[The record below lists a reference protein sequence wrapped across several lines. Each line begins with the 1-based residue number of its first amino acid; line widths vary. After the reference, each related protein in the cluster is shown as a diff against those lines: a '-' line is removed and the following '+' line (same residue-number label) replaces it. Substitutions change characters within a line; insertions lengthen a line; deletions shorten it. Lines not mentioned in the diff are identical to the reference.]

1 MPHSVIFIHKCVN
14 TYKIA
19 VKIMRLNFFICV
31 NVEIAKERETGVP
44 PYATLKKNKLKQKQK
59 EKLDLP
65 NGFYP

>member
-1 MPHSVIFIHKCVN
+1 
-14 TYKIA
+14 
-19 VKIMRLNFFICV
+19 MRLNFFICV